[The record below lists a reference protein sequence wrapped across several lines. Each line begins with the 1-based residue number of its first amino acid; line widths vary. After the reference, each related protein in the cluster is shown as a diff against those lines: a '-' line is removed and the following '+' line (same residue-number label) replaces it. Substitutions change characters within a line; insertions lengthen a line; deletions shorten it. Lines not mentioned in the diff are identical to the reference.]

1 METKLFDNIFPHDQK
16 LDLSQA
22 VLVPGLLYKQ
32 NAIKL
37 NKNYLDNDLT
47 LQDMERTENYLPVS
61 FFVLPSIH
69 SQKDIM

>member
-1 METKLFDNIFPHDQK
+1 M
-16 LDLSQA
+16 
-22 VLVPGLLYKQ
+22 PGGACTWLLYKQ

-37 NKNYLDNDLT
+37 NKNYLDNALT
-47 LQDMERTENYLPVS
+47 LQDMERTENYRPVS